1 MSNQTIESFYNF
13 VAQNKSMYEDLIE
26 SAKKIFDDDD
36 LRSFIK
42 NKLLPVAK
50 KYGYDFTEEDLFK
63 YEKSQFSKLS
73 DSDLEDVAG
82 GFSLKRA
89 KGFMSLAL
97 VLGSTFAPM
106 SAKAME
112 PSEAQAETVYAGS
125 QTPDN
130 NEGPQHNFKVSKILT
145 DDEVKAAKEN
155 FLEQVVE
162 AFSLKDISEAR
173 KMISNDLS
181 KIRKIISKDFENN
194 TVEYVGYEIL
204 KGVLEDAGPEYYPY
218 VNTLLKTKSIDKCLN
233 SISNFEHIQYIQNN
247 CSNQRRGCAI
257 MNFSSLLRSLPGLYV
272 LNNYNFLEEKGG
284 SSYDLG
290 QMAIDMLNS
299 IISKRDQMLSE
310 YGQDQIIKNLNK
322 GKFVDATIAL
332 ERALES
338 YKPIPVKTVKECLDA
353 YVNLGG
359 PFGCEA
365 IQNEVRGISK
375 MISKNQTTG
384 ELTVNLEPETYRQ
397 LKSTIKQLSELFES
411 YSIDEQITTYRGIN
425 KKGLLSLLEA
435 NDVKISDGDVSVET
449 LSNIL
454 KNISIKDNGF
464 ISTSK
469 NEKIAYEFARRNETE
484 MQNDKEIAGAI
495 FEIELP
501 SGTRAIDI
509 NKILST
515 EKYEREQEVL
525 LQNGTEFK
533 IKEVTP
539 SKLDGYQGT
548 FLRIKVE
555 INQQN

>member
-1 MSNQTIESFYNF
+1 MSNQTVESFYNF
-13 VAQNKSMYEDLIE
+13 IAQNKNMYEDLIE
-26 SAKKIFDDDD
+26 SAGKIFDDDD

-42 NKLLPVAK
+42 NKLLPIAK

-112 PSEAQAETVYAGS
+112 PSEAQVGTVLAGPKTS
-125 QTPDN
+125 DS

-145 DDEVKAAKEN
+145 NDEVNARKEA

-162 AFSLKDISEAR
+162 ALSLKDISESR
-173 KMISNDLS
+173 KILSDDLS
-181 KIRKIISKDFENN
+181 RIRKIISEDFENS
-194 TVEYVGYEIL
+194 TVEYVGYEIF

-218 VNTLLKTKSIDKCLN
+218 VDILSKTKSIDKCLN
-233 SISNFEHIQYIQNN
+233 LINNIEHIQYIQEK
-247 CSNQRRGCAI
+247 CSNKHNYAI
-257 MNFSSLLRSLPGLYV
+257 NKFEELLVSSPGLYV
-272 LNNYNFLEEKGG
+272 LDDYNFLVKEGPRKYG
-284 SSYDLG
+284 LG
-290 QMAIDMLNS
+290 RMAVDKLSNKINKYAQMF
-299 IISKRDQMLSE
+299 SE
-310 YGQDQIIKNLNK
+310 YDQGQIVKNLNK
-322 GKFVDATIAL
+322 GKFIDATIAL

-338 YKPIPVKTVKECLDA
+338 YKPIPVRTVKECLNA

-359 PFGCEA
+359 PLGCEA
-365 IQNEVRGISK
+365 IQNQLRGISK

-384 ELTVNLEPETYRQ
+384 FLTVNFEPEAYRQ
-397 LKSTIKQLSELFES
+397 LKDAVKQLSKSFES
-411 YSIDEQITTYRGIN
+411 YPIDEQITTYRGIN
-425 KKGLLSLLEA
+425 REGLLSLLRA
-435 NDVKISDGDVSVET
+435 NGVKISDEDVNVET
-449 LSNIL
+449 LSNIF
-454 KNISIKDNGF
+454 KNISIKDDGF

-469 NEKIAYEFARRNETE
+469 SEKIAHEFAKRNENWIP
-484 MQNDKEIAGAI
+484 NDKKIAGAI
-495 FEIELP
+495 FEVDLP

-509 NKILST
+509 NKTLST
-515 EKYEREQEVL
+515 KKFEREEEIL

-539 SKLDGYQGT
+539 LELDGYKGI

-555 INQQN
+555 ANQLN